1 MLEAEMMVR
10 AQAQSLIQGLNTQ
23 IPTMFPHGEGLRG
36 EGADSEQ
43 SDESVI
49 KLS

>member
-23 IPTMFPHGEGLRG
+23 IPTMFPHGEGG
-36 EGADSEQ
+36 EGADSDQ
-43 SDESVI
+43 SDASVME
-49 KLS
+49 LS